1 MKKFLLSAAALMA
14 AMSMNA
20 QVESAFIDADNV
32 FAGIEETKWTDD
44 KGKEQ
49 SGYPVEAGHVLCA
62 SDNVTMKI
70 AYQENGKITALA
82 GENDNAKTVT
92 IGGVTYKATK
102 GVTGNQNPTASIT
115 EASTNGFVIQF
126 DVKKDGYIYAICK
139 LSSNKPYYV
148 WEGKAGE
155 GEALVAYSL
164 TMHMLDETTP
174 IGAELNYTLP
184 ADADGYFDASA
195 ADADKYTDGTALRW
209 PEKIVLGAEAAD
221 VKKNGLGIIKFPV
234 YADAETYL
242 LHATG
247 SKVSIDGFVF
257 SPTELEMKVNKV
269 GEEPEDNPEPQPG
282 GDVETLKVAGAEG
295 AMDYAGTWAGNWW
308 NLNETM
314 DLDVSSYDYLWIDYD
329 GFEGA
334 IQFGI
339 FYSEWQKTESWGEVW
354 YTDQIDLTEPA
365 GIVGI
370 KIEKTKTI
378 EKGVGGADSEF
389 KGDIY
394 AKHARQVFTQD
405 KGKPSKINIKG
416 IYLGSEAAYN
426 AAKNGSTGIQN
437 AKAQAQKNAIRY
449 NLAGQ
454 KVDANYKGIVIEN
467 GKKFMIK

>member
-174 IGAELNYTLP
+174 IGVFCTPLVRRYP
-184 ADADGYFDASA
+184 S
-195 ADADKYTDGTALRW
+195 TDSYSPPRSLR
-209 PEKIVLGAEAAD
+209 
-221 VKKNGLGIIKFPV
+221 
-234 YADAETYL
+234 
-242 LHATG
+242 
-247 SKVSIDGFVF
+247 
-257 SPTELEMKVNKV
+257 
-269 GEEPEDNPEPQPG
+269 
-282 GDVETLKVAGAEG
+282 
-295 AMDYAGTWAGNWW
+295 
-308 NLNETM
+308 
-314 DLDVSSYDYLWIDYD
+314 
-329 GFEGA
+329 
-334 IQFGI
+334 
-339 FYSEWQKTESWGEVW
+339 
-354 YTDQIDLTEPA
+354 
-365 GIVGI
+365 
-370 KIEKTKTI
+370 
-378 EKGVGGADSEF
+378 
-389 KGDIY
+389 
-394 AKHARQVFTQD
+394 
-405 KGKPSKINIKG
+405 
-416 IYLGSEAAYN
+416 
-426 AAKNGSTGIQN
+426 
-437 AKAQAQKNAIRY
+437 
-449 NLAGQ
+449 
-454 KVDANYKGIVIEN
+454 
-467 GKKFMIK
+467 

>member
-115 EASTNGFVIQF
+115 EASTNGFVIKF

-209 PEKIVLGAEAAD
+209 PEKIVLGAEAGD

-269 GEEPEDNPEPQPG
+269 G
-282 GDVETLKVAGAEG
+282 
-295 AMDYAGTWAGNWW
+295 
-308 NLNETM
+308 
-314 DLDVSSYDYLWIDYD
+314 
-329 GFEGA
+329 
-334 IQFGI
+334 
-339 FYSEWQKTESWGEVW
+339 
-354 YTDQIDLTEPA
+354 
-365 GIVGI
+365 
-370 KIEKTKTI
+370 
-378 EKGVGGADSEF
+378 
-389 KGDIY
+389 
-394 AKHARQVFTQD
+394 
-405 KGKPSKINIKG
+405 
-416 IYLGSEAAYN
+416 
-426 AAKNGSTGIQN
+426 
-437 AKAQAQKNAIRY
+437 
-449 NLAGQ
+449 
-454 KVDANYKGIVIEN
+454 
-467 GKKFMIK
+467 

>member
-269 GEEPEDNPEPQPG
+269 GEEPGDNPEPQPG
-282 GDVETLKVAGAEG
+282 GDEQTLDIDLTAASWGWGWGVNTSNDGANLVGELTGGWGAVSTGWDPAADWSAYKTLVCVIESAESSLAPGEDGPFFQILAKGNSDDEKAAYYSFSETFTSQKTFEIPLDPK
-295 AMDYAGTWAGNWW
+295 YAGTVKQFWFQGKAAG
-308 NLNETM
+308 
-314 DLDVSSYDYLWIDYD
+314 DKIVISKVYL
-329 GFEGA
+329 
-334 IQFGI
+334 
-339 FYSEWQKTESWGEVW
+339 T
-354 YTDQIDLTEPA
+354 
-365 GIVGI
+365 
-370 KIEKTKTI
+370 TK
-378 EKGVGGADSEF
+378 
-389 KGDIY
+389 
-394 AKHARQVFTQD
+394 
-405 KGKPSKINIKG
+405 
-416 IYLGSEAAYN
+416 EAT
-426 AAKNGSTGIQN
+426 TGIQS
-437 AKAQAQKNAIRY
+437 AKAQAQKSAIRY

-454 KVDANYKGIVIEN
+454 KVDGNYKGIVIEN
-467 GKKFMIK
+467 GKKMMVK